1 MEVITDMVLNGQID
15 RETISKSY
23 LQGSGTNAS
32 LVELL
37 KLKLQTVKH
46 FLQAGVQTFDNF
58 CSILVDGDLL
68 LHILIFYYHFILS
81 CRLRCHAASFTCL
94 T

>member
-1 MEVITDMVLNGQID
+1 MEVITDMVLNGHVD

-46 FLQAGVQTFDNF
+46 FLQAQGCVKKRKKVVCFWALGVYRG
-58 CSILVDGDLL
+58 CSSIKMYVSFFAG
-68 LHILIFYYHFILS
+68 LS
-81 CRLRCHAASFTCL
+81 AL
-94 T
+94 

>member
-46 FLQAGVQTFDNF
+46 FLQAQGCVKKKF
-58 CSILVDGDLL
+58 VV
-68 LHILIFYYHFILS
+68 H
-81 CRLRCHAASFTCL
+81 RLKFK
-94 T
+94 

>member
-1 MEVITDMVLNGQID
+1 MEVITDMVVNGQID
-15 RETISKSY
+15 KETISKSY

-46 FLQAGVQTFDNF
+46 FLQAHGA
-58 CSILVDGDLL
+58 
-68 LHILIFYYHFILS
+68 HE
-81 CRLRCHAASFTCL
+81 
-94 T
+94 

>member
-1 MEVITDMVLNGQID
+1 MSVSIRQWVMDVITDMVINGQID

-46 FLQAGVQTFDNF
+46 FLQARGCKKNV
-58 CSILVDGDLL
+58 
-68 LHILIFYYHFILS
+68 
-81 CRLRCHAASFTCL
+81 
-94 T
+94 

>member
-1 MEVITDMVLNGQID
+1 MEVITDMVINGLID
-15 RETISKSY
+15 RDTISKAY

-46 FLQAGVQTFDNF
+46 FLQAR
-58 CSILVDGDLL
+58 DLFL
-68 LHILIFYYHFILS
+68 QF
-81 CRLRCHAASFTCL
+81 
-94 T
+94 

>member
-1 MEVITDMVLNGQID
+1 MSVSIRQWVMEVITDMVINGQID
-15 RETISKSY
+15 REIISKSY

-46 FLQAGVQTFDNF
+46 FLQARGCKKNV
-58 CSILVDGDLL
+58 
-68 LHILIFYYHFILS
+68 
-81 CRLRCHAASFTCL
+81 
-94 T
+94 

>member
-1 MEVITDMVLNGQID
+1 MEVITDMVINGQID
-15 RETISKSY
+15 REIISKSY

-46 FLQAGVQTFDNF
+46 FLQAGGCKKNVD
-58 CSILVDGDLL
+58 ILV
-68 LHILIFYYHFILS
+68 S
-81 CRLRCHAASFTCL
+81 
-94 T
+94 

>member
-1 MEVITDMVLNGQID
+1 MSVSIRQWVMEVITDMVINGQID

-46 FLQAGVQTFDNF
+46 FLQARGCKKNV
-58 CSILVDGDLL
+58 
-68 LHILIFYYHFILS
+68 
-81 CRLRCHAASFTCL
+81 
-94 T
+94 

>member
-1 MEVITDMVLNGQID
+1 MEVITDMVLNGHVD

-23 LQGSGTNAS
+23 LQGSGTNSS

-46 FLQAGVQTFDNF
+46 FLQAQGCVKKTEKSCLFLGF
-58 CSILVDGDLL
+58 GCLSRL
-68 LHILIFYYHFILS
+68 FID
-81 CRLRCHAASFTCL
+81 
-94 T
+94 

>member
-1 MEVITDMVLNGQID
+1 MEVITDMVMNGQID

-46 FLQAGVQTFDNF
+46 FLQARGCKQK
-58 CSILVDGDLL
+58 CVDVLA
-68 LHILIFYYHFILS
+68 F
-81 CRLRCHAASFTCL
+81 
-94 T
+94 

>member
-15 RETISKSY
+15 RETISKGY

-46 FLQAGVQTFDNF
+46 FLQAQGCVKRKF
-58 CSILVDGDLL
+58 LV
-68 LHILIFYYHFILS
+68 FVYFWLS
-81 CRLRCHAASFTCL
+81 A
-94 T
+94 

>member
-15 RETISKSY
+15 RETISKAYY

-46 FLQAGVQTFDNF
+46 FLQAQGCVKRKF
-58 CSILVDGDLL
+58 LV
-68 LHILIFYYHFILS
+68 FVYFWLS
-81 CRLRCHAASFTCL
+81 A
-94 T
+94 

>member
-1 MEVITDMVLNGQID
+1 MEVITDMVMNGQID

-46 FLQAGVQTFDNF
+46 FLQARGCKKNVSMFWLF
-58 CSILVDGDLL
+58 SWSWC
-68 LHILIFYYHFILS
+68 YHPVLG
-81 CRLRCHAASFTCL
+81 
-94 T
+94 

>member
-1 MEVITDMVLNGQID
+1 MEVITDMVLNGQIE

-46 FLQAGVQTFDNF
+46 FLQAQRCVKKG
-58 CSILVDGDLL
+58 ILVGLLGLLDLYFFWWVLRLFL
-68 LHILIFYYHFILS
+68 LG
-81 CRLRCHAASFTCL
+81 RLRCRAASSMYL

>member
-46 FLQAGVQTFDNF
+46 FLQARGCKKMCRCFGFLVGRGVT
-58 CSILVDGDLL
+58 
-68 LHILIFYYHFILS
+68 ILS
-81 CRLRCHAASFTCL
+81 
-94 T
+94 

>member
-1 MEVITDMVLNGQID
+1 MSVSIRQWIMEVITDMVLNGQID

-46 FLQAGVQTFDNF
+46 FLQARGCKKNV
-58 CSILVDGDLL
+58 
-68 LHILIFYYHFILS
+68 
-81 CRLRCHAASFTCL
+81 
-94 T
+94 